1 MWLCHHH
8 VDGRYAGGVG
18 GDRNAAAVVGDL
30 DTAILK
36 QHYVHC
42 GCITGH
48 RLVDRVVDHLPNE
61 MV

>member
-1 MWLCHHH
+1 M
-8 VDGRYAGGVG
+8 G